1 MPKCVKCDKI
11 LPPDLMV
18 DVDKPGPDGVIPMRC
33 IFCDQNVTEF
43 GGNTKEE
50 HIKDYDK
57 FLKKLKESKN
67 IGDMIG
73 GKEIPLKV

>member
-18 DVDKPGPDGVIPMRC
+18 DVGKPVNGITPMRC
-33 IFCDQNVTEF
+33 IFCEQNITEF

-57 FLKKLKESKN
+57 FLKKLKDSKN
-67 IGDMIG
+67 IADLVG
-73 GKEIPLKV
+73 GKEKPLII